1 MRLRFILQEIGIGL
15 RRNLTMTL
23 AVVISVAVSLS
34 LFGVA
39 LLVRAQVS
47 TMKDYW
53 YDKVEVSIFLCNQKS
68 QSVAGCASGPVTDE
82 QKAAIRS
89 DLDKLRGPNGLVKQ
103 IYYEDKATAYE
114 RVKEQFKNSPIAEF
128 VTPDQ
133 MQDSYRVKLN
143 DPTQY
148 EVVAEQF
155 QGRPGVNAVQDQRR
169 ILDPFFAILR
179 AFQYGAA
186 AVAVVM
192 LFVAVLLIGNTMR
205 LAAFSRRRET
215 GIMRLVGASN
225 FYIQLPFLAE
235 GAVAG
240 FVGAAVASVAVI
252 LLKAIGIDHFVAPN
266 VQITQNWIGW
276 NAVIQ
281 TLITLFVFGVAM
293 AVIASFITLRK
304 YLRV

>member
-1 MRLRFILQEIGIGL
+1 MRLRFVFQEIGIGL

-68 QSVAGCASGPVTDE
+68 QSIAGCAGGPVTEE
-82 QKAAIRS
+82 QRASILS
-89 DLDKLRGPNGLVKQ
+89 DLKKMQGQNGLVKDIFQ
-103 IYYEDKATAYE
+103 ESKADAYK
-114 RVKEQFKNSPIAEF
+114 RVKEQFRNSPIAEF

-133 MQDSYRVKLN
+133 MQDSFRVKLN
-143 DPTQY
+143 NPTQY
-148 EVVAEQF
+148 NVVAEQF

-169 ILDPFFAILR
+169 ILGPFFAILR
-179 AFQYGAA
+179 VFQYGAA
-186 AVAVVM
+186 AISVVM
-192 LFVAVLLIGNTMR
+192 LLVAVLLIANTMR
-205 LAAFSRRRET
+205 VAAFSRRRET

-225 FYIQLPFLAE
+225 FYIQLPFLME

-240 FVGAAVASVAVI
+240 LAGALFASISVVLLKVVGIDQWLAPRLTLTAFVGWDAVVST
-252 LLKAIGIDHFVAPN
+252 LLWLV
-266 VQITQNWIGW
+266 
-276 NAVIQ
+276 
-281 TLITLFVFGVAM
+281 VFGVAM
-293 AVIASFITLRK
+293 SVIASFITLRK